1 LSFSGAAAQTGGV
14 FDTLA
19 ADGRFIRFL
28 DLIARAGL
36 ADPLRGDGP
45 FTVFAPT
52 DQVFGGA
59 SGHGSRLE
67 DLLNQS
73 TGDRGPGSGD
83 GGASGAS
90 PDPIRLT
97 AFVGYFIVPGQAL
110 TLAQLTA
117 PGNLH
122 PQPMNGTP
130 IAARARRP
138 GEMPTVSGAEGLNI
152 TRPFRV
158 VQADIPAANGITHAL
173 GGVPF
178 P

>member
-1 LSFSGAAAQTGGV
+1 MSFSGAAAQTGGV

-36 ADPLRGDGP
+36 ADPLRGDGS

-97 AFVGYFIVPGQAL
+97 ALVGYFIVPGQAL
-110 TLAQLTA
+110 MLAQLTA
-117 PGNLH
+117 LGNLH
-122 PQPMNGTP
+122 LQTMNGTP
-130 IAARARRP
+130 IAVRAPP
-138 GEMPTVSGAEGLNI
+138 GETPTVSGAGGLNI
-152 TRPFRV
+152 IRPFQV
-158 VQADIPAANGITHAL
+158 VQADIPATNGIIHAL
-173 GGVPF
+173 GGVLF